1 MQLSKNFVINPEL
14 TTVPEFLSE
23 ISCMEDWGIS
33 WRTICDARGNVL
45 HYAVNSPVGNITY
58 QVTGLADC
66 LSMVMN
72 NVKWL
77 AECLDYG
84 HIKEVKDADV

>member
-1 MQLSKNFVINPEL
+1 MQLSKNFEINPDL
-14 TTVPEFLSE
+14 TTVPEFLRE
-23 ISCMEDWGIS
+23 ISCMDGWDIT

-58 QVTGLADC
+58 QVTDLTDC
-66 LSMVMN
+66 LGMVIN

-84 HIKEVKDADV
+84 YIKEALDADV

>member
-1 MQLSKNFVINPEL
+1 MQIDKNFEINPNI
-14 TTVPEFLSE
+14 TSVPEFIRK
-23 ISCMEDWGIS
+23 ISSMDGWELS

-45 HYAVNSPVGNITY
+45 RYAVNSPVGNITY
-58 QVTGLADC
+58 QITSMDDC

-84 HIKEVKDADV
+84 YVRKVENEA

>member
-1 MQLSKNFVINPEL
+1 MQLNKNFEINPDIA
-14 TTVPEFLSE
+14 TVSEFLHE
-23 ISCMEDWGIS
+23 ISCMDGWGIT
-33 WRTICDARGNVL
+33 WHTVCDACGNVL

-58 QVTGLADC
+58 QISSLDDC

-77 AECLDYG
+77 AECLDYEY
-84 HIKEVKDADV
+84 IREVKNEA

>member
-1 MQLSKNFVINPEL
+1 MQLSKNFEINSEL
-14 TTVPEFLSE
+14 TTVPEFLDR
-23 ISCMEDWGIS
+23 ISDIDGWS
-33 WRTICDARGNVL
+33 NTWRTICDARGNVL

-58 QVTGLADC
+58 QVTDLTDC
-66 LSMVMN
+66 LGMVMN

-84 HIKEVKDADV
+84 YIKEALDADV

>member
-1 MQLSKNFVINPEL
+1 MQLNKNFKINPDI
-14 TTVPEFLSE
+14 TTVPEFIRE
-23 ISCMEDWGIS
+23 ISCMADWSIT
-33 WRTICDARGNVL
+33 WHTICDSCGDVL

-58 QVTGLADC
+58 QINNLDDC

-84 HIKEVKDADV
+84 YVREVKNEA

>member
-1 MQLSKNFVINPEL
+1 MQLSKNFEINPDI
-14 TTVPEFLSE
+14 TTVPEFIRE
-23 ISCMEDWGIS
+23 ISCMEDWGIT
-33 WRTICDARGNVL
+33 WRTICDACGNVL

-58 QVTGLADC
+58 QIRTLDDC
-66 LSMVMN
+66 LAMVMN

-84 HIKEVKDADV
+84 YVREVKNEA

>member
-1 MQLSKNFVINPEL
+1 MQLNKNFEINHDI
-14 TTVPEFLSE
+14 TTVPEFLGE
-23 ISCMEDWGIS
+23 ISGMDGWDFT

-45 HYAVNSPVGNITY
+45 HYTVNSPVGGITY
-58 QVTGLADC
+58 QIHNLDDC

-84 HIKEVKDADV
+84 YVREAKNEA

>member
-1 MQLSKNFVINPEL
+1 MQINKDFEINHEL
-14 TTVPEFLSE
+14 TDVPMFLRELVHMDGWS
-23 ISCMEDWGIS
+23 IS
-33 WRTICDARGNVL
+33 WHTICDARGNVL

-58 QVTGLADC
+58 QIDNLDDC
-66 LSMVMN
+66 LAMVMN

-84 HIKEVKDADV
+84 YVKETKNEA